1 MCNKNVIL
9 FPGLGSQYND
19 MAKKLLCVPKCK
31 KIFMYA
37 SEIINCDLISLLESE
52 VNNLKAKIMQPLLL
66 TYGIASYIM
75 LKDYL
80 EFKIFLGHSLGELV
94 ALTAAGY
101 INFEEALLFS
111 VERGKYYDNALEK
124 GEVAVVIGIEKN
136 ALEDIIDQ
144 IFDPIYI
151 TAYNTKSQF
160 LVAGSGNGIRELE
173 KKIKGTEV
181 IFIPYSMLPQR
192 KNVPV
197 HCELMKTQNK
207 ESLIFSGKIEINS
220 NIVFSSITGKHYV
233 TPDEVVDNLKKQIYL
248 PVLWSVAMENL
259 FRMEPNIIV
268 DAGPQRVLKDFALEL
283 ADDKY
288 KKHILVA
295 DLANDLE
302 QIKRKKVE

>member
-136 ALEDIIDQ
+136 ALEDIIVKPVDQ
-144 IFDPIYI
+144 VDDGRLPRACGSHEGDLLSGLRIQADPIQ
-151 TAYNTKSQF
+151 NF
-160 LVAGSGNGIRELE
+160 LLRHIAEHHIMKPHIAPQGHQPVRLSGRLRH
-173 KKIKGTEV
+173 
-181 IFIPYSMLPQR
+181 FP
-192 KNVPV
+192 
-197 HCELMKTQNK
+197 CEL
-207 ESLIFSGKIEINS
+207 SGFLLAFLHSAVFCLPHVFQRHIAFIDLRPLFHQIENP
-220 NIVFSSITGKHYV
+220 FRAGKGGQQ
-233 TPDEVVDNLKKQIYL
+233 EIGLL
-248 PVLWSVAMENL
+248 
-259 FRMEPNIIV
+259 
-268 DAGPQRVLKDFALEL
+268 GEL
-283 ADDKY
+283 
-288 KKHILVA
+288 V
-295 DLANDLE
+295 
-302 QIKRKKVE
+302 